1 MIEYI
6 VDESLI
12 NEFQTP
18 RYIVRIFLTLYLTE
32 NADLWS
38 EHTRDIK
45 PAEYFSH
52 LFKYKDKRF
61 AHHIQ

>member
-32 NADLWS
+32 NADL
-38 EHTRDIK
+38 
-45 PAEYFSH
+45 
-52 LFKYKDKRF
+52 
-61 AHHIQ
+61 